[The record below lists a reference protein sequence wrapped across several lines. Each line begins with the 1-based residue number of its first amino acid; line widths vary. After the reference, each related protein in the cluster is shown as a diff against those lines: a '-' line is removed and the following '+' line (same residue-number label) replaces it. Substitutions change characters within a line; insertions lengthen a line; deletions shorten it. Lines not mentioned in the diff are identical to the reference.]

1 MTDAHIGAG
10 LPPAEWPSPHDRAA
24 FADAGDNAQ
33 KQLAWQRE
41 MERAQLSAWF
51 TAARQA
57 RADVASAPS
66 GEGNA
71 ERPQAAARHVR
82 TGRGSPHQAA
92 AAAAM
97 PWPRADWPLL
107 LPQLAAAGLYGM
119 QPPSMPEHP
128 GVSADAQP
136 QGDAVP
142 ADEVPV
148 TAHQGMR
155 PPAPLAWLPPDAAMP
170 SQAVHPASDT
180 EPAAPETEAQAPL
193 RIHEE
198 SMPSGQALWIAM
210 RADDQALAALLPQL
224 VLDLQRAQSRQGRQL
239 YQVVCNGRLVWQDG
253 RFTEGDSP
261 HHPMYDPTGS
271 KEIF

>member
-24 FADAGDNAQ
+24 FADAGDSAQ

-66 GEGNA
+66 GEGNV
-71 ERPQAAARHVR
+71 ERPQAAARHARV
-82 TGRGSPHQAA
+82 GHGSPHQAA
-92 AAAAM
+92 TAAAM
-97 PWPRADWPLL
+97 PWPRADWPLV

-142 ADEVPV
+142 ADEVLV

-155 PPAPLAWLPPDAAMP
+155 PPAPLPWLPPDTAMP
-170 SQAVHPASDT
+170 SHAVHPANDT
-180 EPAAPETEAQAPL
+180 EPAAPEAEAQAPL

-198 SMPSGQALWIAM
+198 STNGPNAETARDLRDEYAE
-210 RADDQALAALLPQL
+210 LAALCATLTPEQW
-224 VLDLQRAQSRQGRQL
+224 RAPSVFYG
-239 YQVVCNGRLVWQDG
+239 W
-253 RFTEGDSP
+253 SP
-261 HHPMYDPTGS
+261 WD
-271 KEIF
+271 EIAHLCFFDETSMLALNDRSTRRARAR